1 MDGAAH
7 RPEITDNEIMAGKI
21 SEPFLPVELS
31 PAALRQLPAQQAA
44 RVILLRLLEALETNR
59 PGTLAGEDAE
69 RLHDLRV
76 AVRRTRA
83 ALGQLRGI
91 FAPENLAHFRE
102 EFRWLGQVT
111 GPARDLDVYLL
122 GFPAYQAGLPTN
134 YRGDL
139 APLLALLQARRQE
152 AHQELVRG
160 LESRRYA
167 RLVTEW
173 RQFLTVP
180 AGGEPVP
187 ENAQVPTGE
196 LADARLRKL
205 FSRVCRK
212 GRRIDAASPPG
223 DLHAL
228 RILCKKLRYLLEFF
242 ALLYPP
248 KPVGRL
254 IRTLKALQDNLGAIQ
269 DLTVQARALVRF
281 AEELQAAG
289 EVPARTLLAMG
300 MLIANLERR
309 REAERAAFTKAFAHF
324 ADKRNR
330 AFFKRLG

>member
-1 MDGAAH
+1 M
-7 RPEITDNEIMAGKI
+7 
-21 SEPFLPVELS
+21 
-31 PAALRQLPAQQAA
+31 
-44 RVILLRLLEALETNR
+44 
-59 PGTLAGEDAE
+59 E

-91 FAPENLAHFRE
+91 FPPEQLAHFRA
-102 EFRWLGQVT
+102 EFRWLGEVT

-122 GFPAYQAGLPTN
+122 GFPDYQAGLPAE
-134 YRGDL
+134 YRDDL
-139 APLLALLQARRQE
+139 APLLALLQVRRRE
-152 AHQELVRG
+152 AHQALVRG
-160 LESRRYA
+160 LESRRYG

-173 RQFLTVP
+173 RQFLTAP

-187 ENAQVPTGE
+187 ENAQVPIGD

-205 FSRVCRK
+205 FARVCRK

-242 ALLYPP
+242 ALFYPP
-248 KPVGRL
+248 KKVGRL
-254 IRTLKALQDNLGAIQ
+254 IRTLKGLQDNLGAIQ

-309 REAERAAFTKAFAHF
+309 REAERAAFAGPFSRFTG
-324 ADKRNR
+324 KRNR
-330 AFFKRLG
+330 AFFKQLK